1 MNETEHLLDVALAVQ
16 RLARDNP
23 KHLIPQ
29 SPRAKRLLEDVFTAL
44 RTWEARVEEEN
55 RKGNEVGRCVYCN
68 AELIMATP
76 TEEDELVAFEA
87 ESILAAGLPP
97 SYNWQIDFGG
107 AKPIAHINLGM
118 RTGTVW
124 IMHAEACGSLSKPGL
139 NHAVYRRRHSYNQA
153 HVGEA
158 KTNLTRSLKLKLQ
171 QLRDS
176 AEELE
181 HDD

>member
-23 KHLIPQ
+23 KHLIAQ

-44 RTWEARVEEEN
+44 RAWEAMVEEEN

-68 AELIMATP
+68 AELIMAVTP
-76 TEEDELVAFEA
+76 EDDEPYAFEA

-97 SYNWQIDFGG
+97 SYNWQIDFSGT
-107 AKPIAHINLGM
+107 KPMARINLGM
-118 RTGTVW
+118 KTGTVW
-124 IMHAEACGSLSKPGL
+124 IMHAEACGSLPKAGL
-139 NHAVYRRRHSYNQA
+139 NAAVYRRRHAYNQA

-158 KTNLTRSLKLKLQ
+158 GANLTRSLLLKLQ
-171 QLRDS
+171 QLRES
-176 AEELE
+176 AEELK